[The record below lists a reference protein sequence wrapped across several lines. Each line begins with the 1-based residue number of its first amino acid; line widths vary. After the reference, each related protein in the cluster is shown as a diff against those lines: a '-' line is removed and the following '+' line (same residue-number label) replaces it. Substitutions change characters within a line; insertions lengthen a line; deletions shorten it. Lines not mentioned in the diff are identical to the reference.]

1 MTEKSAKQDRQ
12 TRKGI
17 DYAQLPKSQGIVK
30 QLGITSVFVTVSK
43 GITRHE
49 GEQTSPQ
56 SFFLPLSIAQKLNIN
71 HGHTVKTREEYDK
84 LIYAN

>member
-1 MTEKSAKQDRQ
+1 MTEKAAKEQRKE
-12 TRKGI
+12 RKGI
-17 DYAQLPKSQGIVK
+17 DYNQLPKALGIVK

-43 GITRHE
+43 GIARHK

-56 SFFLPLSIAQKLNIN
+56 SFFLPLSIAQRLSIN

-84 LIYAN
+84 LIFAK